1 MTETIQA
8 FLQFIRYGLTGLA
21 LNLLGYLIYLAVTW
35 LGMEPKMAV
44 TIFYPLGVFYSYF
57 AHKRFSFQH
66 SGGTRN
72 YRLIVRYFTA
82 YAVGYMI
89 NLSLLSFFSDRLG
102 YPHHWVQGAAIFIV
116 AGFLFVAL
124 KLFVFRKVTDL
135 KVVTS

>member
-1 MTETIQA
+1 MSATRHTV
-8 FLQFIRYGLTGLA
+8 FQFIRYAFTGLA
-21 LNLLGYLIYLAVTW
+21 LNLIGYLIYLVVTW

-44 TIFYPLGVFYSYF
+44 SVFYPLGVLYSYF

-66 SGGTRN
+66 SGGKQN
-72 YRLIVRYFTA
+72 FRLIVRYFIV

-116 AGFLFVAL
+116 AVFLFVAL
-124 KLFVFRKVTDL
+124 KLFVFRKVADL